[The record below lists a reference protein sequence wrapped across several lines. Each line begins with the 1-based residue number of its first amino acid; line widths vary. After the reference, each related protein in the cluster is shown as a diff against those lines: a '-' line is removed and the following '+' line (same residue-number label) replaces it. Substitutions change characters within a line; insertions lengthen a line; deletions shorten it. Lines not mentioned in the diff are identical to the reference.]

1 MQTTEESGGRALL
14 SPKVG
19 RGPRAEFPPAK
30 EIWQGLR
37 FVFREEKRVDLYLFS
52 APPVLLIESE
62 SVKRTAVLS
71 SENRPGWSQNKGSCT
86 IYGDSTLHWQ
96 SYFTFSDSY
105 KNPCVLSRQVKCCFP
120 ILRSRRLRN
129 FCQGSCLEVQYS
141 FHSNNTQCLHR
152 IFFGIIT
159 IADIIMNTFYVPHTG
174 LHWFFKLA
182 LHHFSF
188 TKGLYMFSR
197 NHNYWVHVLHLLKST
212 RHAPSLEATLN
223 IPAPRRRISELCLWA
238 PGLYP
243 VYFVHLSARCPKVIT
258 SSL

>member
-37 FVFREEKRVDLYLFS
+37 FVFREENRIDLYQFS
-52 APPVLLIESE
+52 APPVLLIESK
-62 SVKRTAVLS
+62 SVRRTAVLS

-86 IYGDSTLHWQ
+86 IYGHSTLHWQ
-96 SYFTFSDSY
+96 SYFTSSDSY
-105 KNPCVLSRQVKCCFP
+105 KNPCVLSRQVKCVFHFSEAEGWGTFA
-120 ILRSRRLRN
+120 RS
-129 FCQGSCLEVQYS
+129 
-141 FHSNNTQCLHR
+141 SNNTQCLHR

-159 IADIIMNTFYVPHTG
+159 IADIITNTIYVPHTG

-197 NHNYWVHVLHLLKST
+197 NHNYWVHVLHLLSPHATRLPWKPHST
-212 RHAPSLEATLN
+212 SQHHAAASLNCVCEHMGF
-223 IPAPRRRISELCLWA
+223 IQFILCI
-238 PGLYP
+238 YQQEM
-243 VYFVHLSARCPKVIT
+243 S
-258 SSL
+258 